1 MSSENYKLYKKH
13 QAEIFNMI
21 YDIFE
26 RAPIPN
32 IFGFETKE
40 EKEEYDKKMEEFLKL
55 EEPKIKEQF
64 KELGFEIK

>member
-13 QAEIFNMI
+13 QVKIFDMV
-21 YDIFE
+21 YDTIK
-26 RAPIPN
+26 RAPVPN